1 MLSKAVL
8 YVDPDETARR
18 RLSRDLAAGAADAAI
33 ELEEVA
39 TAGALRDALADGSSA
54 YACVV
59 TEYRLD
65 DPETDALA
73 LYDSLR
79 ADGLATAPFL
89 LYTAD
94 GSETLASEAITAGFS
109 GYVPKGRTDSVE
121 RLREQLQTVGGPDA
135 NRAGRART
143 DQRAA
148 PRDPNRECERER
160 DLERYRTVVETVGDS
175 MYVLDESDRIEMA
188 NEAMADAFETTRD
201 ELLGRPVDD
210 FVADE
215 DAGRIRSTLEAVRA
229 IDGRTW
235 KTVDLTVEVADG
247 TTRDAEVNVAPLVD
261 DGTLTG
267 SVGVIRD
274 VSERTKRERRI
285 RRLHDG
291 TRRLMAATETDEIAR
306 IVTEIA
312 ADALDLDLNSVHL
325 YEPNVLTRSAARAPG
340 ESEPAVGD
348 GSPDATDEEQGGL
361 VPVAMSD
368 RVLELFDG
376 IPSNIEPGGGIA
388 WDAYEAGEAIVHG
401 DVRQAPNVRN
411 PETPIRSEAHVPL
424 GDHGV
429 FIVSSLETND
439 FDPEA
444 LTLARILAANA
455 EAALDRAERE
465 GELAEHGRE
474 LERQNERLEA
484 FASTVS
490 HDLRNPLTLATG
502 HLELLAGRIDGD
514 DEIDRHVQELEWAL
528 TRMDE
533 LVENVLTLARSG
545 RRLTETE
552 PVDLAAVVERADRTV
567 EGDLEVVC
575 DGSLPTVDGDEERLR
590 VLFENVFRNT
600 VEHGSTSPVS
610 HARQDDGRHTASSE
624 PSVADAPEDAVE
636 HGSTSPPSQTQED
649 AVEHGSASP
658 GSQGTQEDLDEETT
672 NRGERVGGT
681 VTVTVESTLEGF
693 AIADDGPGIPPGER
707 DHVLEWGYS
716 TDAEGTGFG
725 LAIVAEVVE
734 AHGWSVAVEESDAGG
749 LRLAV
754 SIPS

>member
-1 MLSKAVL
+1 MPSKAVL
-8 YVDPDETARR
+8 YVDPDETDRR
-18 RLSRDLAAGAADAAI
+18 RLSRDFAADAAI

-39 TAGALRDALADGSSA
+39 TAAALRDALADGSSA
-54 YACVV
+54 YACVI

-109 GYVPKGRTDSVE
+109 GYVPKGRTDSVG

-135 NRAGRART
+135 NRASRART

-148 PRDPNRECERER
+148 PGGPNRECEREQ

-235 KTVDLTVEVADG
+235 KTVDLTVEVVDG

-261 DGTLTG
+261 EGTLTG

-325 YEPNVLTRSAARAPG
+325 YEPNVLTRSAARAPS
-340 ESEPAVGD
+340 ESEPPVGD

-411 PETPIRSEAHVPL
+411 PETPIRSEGHVPL

-514 DEIDRHVQELEWAL
+514 DETDRHVEELEWAL

-567 EGDLEVVC
+567 EGDIEVVW
-575 DGSLPTVDGDEERLR
+575 DGALPTVDGDEERLR
-590 VLFENVFRNT
+590 VLFENVFRNA
-600 VEHGSTSPVS
+600 VEHGSTSPDS
-610 HARQDDGRHTASSE
+610 HAQEDDGRHTASSE
-624 PSVADAPEDAVE
+624 PSVADAPEDAVK
-636 HGSTSPPSQTQED
+636 HGSTSPPSHAQED
-649 AVEHGSASP
+649 AVEHDSASP
-658 GSQGTQEDLDEETT
+658 GSQGTQADLDEETT
-672 NRGERVGGT
+672 NRGERDGEP
-681 VTVTVESTLEGF
+681 VTVTVDPTFEGF

-707 DHVLEWGYS
+707 DRVLEWGYS

-754 SIPS
+754 SVPS